1 MQVGSNA
8 ANMTKQIKMFNEISD
23 QRLLSVWIIAFGFLL
38 SISLV
43 SCSEDKVTKSNKQ
56 VNAEA
61 LKIDRADSVTLIIS
75 KDGSTK
81 VRLRTK
87 EFVQN
92 DNAKPPYLDM
102 NSGLFAEFFN
112 DSLKV
117 ESTLRAKTARF
128 YPQSNNFLVKDSVVV
143 VNSGGDTL
151 KTEELVW
158 NNKLQK
164 FYSDVPVQIIRDGSV
179 SNGTGLE
186 ANRDLTWIRI
196 FQQRGTVPVQKDQM
210 PDGEE

>member
-1 MQVGSNA
+1 
-8 ANMTKQIKMFNEISD
+8 MTKRVIFNQKNFVKNSN
-23 QRLLSVWIIAFGFLL
+23 QRLLSAKMIAFGVLL
-38 SISLV
+38 SLGTLA
-43 SCSEDKVTKSNKQ
+43 CSEDKVTKSNKQ

-75 KDGSTK
+75 KDGRTK
-81 VRLRTK
+81 ARLRTK
-87 EFVQN
+87 DFVQN

-102 NSGLFAEFFN
+102 NKGLFVEFFN
-112 DSLKV
+112 DSMKV

-128 YPQSNNFLVKDSVVV
+128 YPQSNSFLVKDSVVV

-158 NNKLQK
+158 NNKIQK
-164 FYSDVPVQIIRDGSV
+164 FYSDVPVQIIRDGSI
-179 SNGTGLE
+179 SNGKGLE

-196 FQQRGTVPVQKDQM
+196 FQQRGTVPVQRDQM
-210 PDGEE
+210 PIGEE